1 MKILRGSGGMKK
13 VMKADVLFLIV
24 NILFCFAAMH
34 LFDLAEGHIHTVYCR
49 LAITPD
55 LPQSY
60 HVCFPFVKWAYVI
73 MMFAAAS
80 YLRYFKKCKFLF
92 CVFVEWQL
100 FLALFVIFMIF
111 LLDRLSVWWCM

>member
-1 MKILRGSGGMKK
+1 
-13 VMKADVLFLIV
+13 MKADVLFLIV

-60 HVCFPFVKWAYVI
+60 HVCFPFVNNITNRY
-73 MMFAAAS
+73 MSAS
-80 YLRYFKKCKFLF
+80 PRLLTPCLPSSVVKKIILNGGEEELKPERRFDQTLYFTAKGKL
-92 CVFVEWQL
+92 
-100 FLALFVIFMIF
+100 
-111 LLDRLSVWWCM
+111 